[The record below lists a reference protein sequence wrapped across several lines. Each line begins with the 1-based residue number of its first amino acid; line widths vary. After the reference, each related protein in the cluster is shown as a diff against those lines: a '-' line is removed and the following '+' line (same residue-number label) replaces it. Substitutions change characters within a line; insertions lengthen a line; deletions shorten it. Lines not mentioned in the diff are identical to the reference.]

1 MEIVAWKCTDCG
13 QIVDGDESLKDGTRC
28 SMCRGKLEPVGEYE
42 VKSRGLTVSVEM
54 KGLNQFKLILGV
66 LGELIADE
74 RIPEAIRMEYA
85 SKIVMKE

>member
-1 MEIVAWKCTDCG
+1 
-13 QIVDGDESLKDGTRC
+13 
-28 SMCRGKLEPVGEYE
+28 
-42 VKSRGLTVSVEM
+42 M